1 MDYIDYIDK
10 CNDITNCEKK
20 YLKYYHNNIN
30 TIYQD
35 NKSNN
40 QLNILIKDIYIKK
53 LNNKIIKLKI
63 LLNKFFSYKFIKKFI
78 KIIKNNNKTDK
89 QYIKYIF
96 KSLKKSKNILNY
108 DDNKNKICNEWNY
121 IIEHIILNYKKVIDK
136 QFINFKYLD
145 IGCGSGS
152 KTIKFSNFLNLNI
165 KNVYGSDIEQWG
177 PYKQNKINHKFNFI
191 NIINNKIETTLK
203 FDLIT
208 CILMLHHVQDLDFLI
223 KQIYSL
229 LNDNGILIIIEHN
242 KLDDYDNMMLDI
254 LHMLYGYLYDKNI
267 SYLKNPDYGKYYNWF
282 EWRYILENHNFI
294 YIKTEMIFESLS
306 NETRYDNIFFS
317 IYKKKIII

>member
-1 MDYIDYIDK
+1 MNYIDYIDK
-10 CNDITNCEKK
+10 CNDITNCYKK

-30 TIYQD
+30 TIYQ
-35 NKSNN
+35 NNN
-40 QLNILIKDIYIKK
+40 QLNVLIKDIYLKK
-53 LNNKIIKLKI
+53 LNNKIVKLKI
-63 LLNKFFSYKFIKKFI
+63 LLNKFFSYKFTQKFI
-78 KIIKNNNKTDK
+78 KKIKNNNKTDK

-96 KSLKKSKNILNY
+96 KSLQKSNNILNH
-108 DDNKNKICNEWNY
+108 DNKNIICHEWNY
-121 IIEHIILNYKKVIDK
+121 IIEHIILNYKKVINK
-136 QFINFKYLD
+136 HIINLKYLD

-152 KTIKFSNFLNLNI
+152 KTSKFSNLLNLNI
-165 KNVYGSDIEQWG
+165 KNVYGSDIPHWG
-177 PYKQNKINHKFNFI
+177 PYKQHNHKFNFI

-229 LNDNGILIIIEHN
+229 LNNNGILIIIEHN

-267 SYLKNPDYGKYYNWF
+267 SYLKNPDYAKYYNWF

-294 YIKTEMIFESLS
+294 HIKTEMIFESLS
-306 NETRYDNIFFS
+306 NETRFDNIFFS
-317 IYKKKIII
+317 IYLKK